1 MSYKSGSAPLG
12 CFQILIT
19 TLICLISWNNK
30 YVRLVVLNVLL
41 LLDPRLFLSNVAS
54 QSLTRGIILEDVHL
68 NWLKWS
74 HFFILAG
81 GLLITLLIFLS
92 LFYVQ
97 LKIYMVLTLELV
109 GLPYLWALS
118 HQLFYMLFYF
128 AFFFLELDVLKRLF
142 SLVWRWS
149 INKSK

>member
-19 TLICLISWNNK
+19 TLICLISWNNM

-41 LLDPRLFLSNVAS
+41 LLNPRLLFSNVAS
-54 QSLTRGIILEDVHL
+54 LSLTRGIILEDVHL

-97 LKIYMVLTLELV
+97 FKIYMVLTLELV
-109 GLPYLWALS
+109 GFSYLWALA
-118 HQLFYMLFYF
+118 HQLSYMLFYF

>member
-1 MSYKSGSAPLG
+1 M
-12 CFQILIT
+12 
-19 TLICLISWNNK
+19 

-41 LLDPRLFLSNVAS
+41 LLNPRLLFSNVAS
-54 QSLTRGIILEDVHL
+54 LSLTRGIILEDVHL

-109 GLPYLWALS
+109 GLPYL
-118 HQLFYMLFYF
+118 
-128 AFFFLELDVLKRLF
+128 
-142 SLVWRWS
+142 
-149 INKSK
+149 

>member
-74 HFFILAG
+74 PFFILAG

>member
-97 LKIYMVLTLELV
+97 LKRSPLSLSSFSSAFLYAFLLCLLFLRTRCLEETV
-109 GLPYLWALS
+109 QS
-118 HQLFYMLFYF
+118 CVEVKH
-128 AFFFLELDVLKRLF
+128 K
-142 SLVWRWS
+142 
-149 INKSK
+149 